1 MGVWGGGGG
10 GGEGETDR
18 NILENLLVIN
28 VVLLSNNLHE
38 TCEKN
43 VLQVNCYT
51 WKQICYF

>member
-1 MGVWGGGGG
+1 MGVW

-18 NILENLLVIN
+18 NILDNFLVIY
-28 VVLLSNNLHE
+28 VALLANNLHE

-51 WKQICYF
+51 